1 MNEMSLI
8 ELAKNIRS
16 GRTSSEVYVAACNE
30 RIERYDQDIQAWAW
44 YDPRQALD
52 AARLADKHA
61 RNAASRLP
69 LGGVP
74 IAIKDIIDT
83 AGMPTEI
90 GSPIFRGRVPDRD
103 AFVVERL
110 KQLGAVIM
118 GKTVTTEFAW
128 SNPGKTHNPWNTNHT
143 PGGSSSGSAAAVA
156 AGFVPAALGTQT
168 MGSVVRP
175 AAFCGVVGFKPSYGL
190 ISRRGIHPFA
200 NTLDHVGAFAHSVKD
215 VGFLAHLLMGY
226 DANDASCLASGGFV
240 PGKFSI
246 PNLERPPRLAL
257 VRTPAWF
264 LADDAQ
270 KNCLYASADTL
281 RHSGAMVDEL
291 TLPIAFDGALQA
303 AQTIMRCEAT
313 LVFSPLRTAHPNKV
327 SKAIDD
333 VVATGQAFSAFEY
346 LNALHLRAELR
357 AQLLDVMQGFDAII
371 TPPAPGE
378 APEGLAATGNPAFC
392 AIWSLL
398 GVPAINIPVALGAK
412 GLPLGLQ
419 IVGGYR
425 DDQKMLSVARWC
437 ETRLLFSQ
445 RPV

>member
-16 GRTSSEVYVAACNE
+16 GRTSSEEYVAACNV
-30 RIERYDQDIQAWAW
+30 RIERYDQDMQAWAW

-128 SNPGKTHNPWNTNHT
+128 SYPGKTHNPWNTNHT
-143 PGGSSSGSAAAVA
+143 PGGSSSGSAAVAA

-168 MGSVVRP
+168 MGSIIRP

-200 NTLDHVGAFAHSVKD
+200 GESEVGKHGRPDGVVGVRRVRMIAHGRGLLHELVEHRRRNARRLHPRVRVEVSRGLRHRLRLLACRLGLRLLACRLRCRLGRLLLLRAHDCPAFTIQPLRSRWRSARRAFA
-215 VGFLAHLLMGY
+215 
-226 DANDASCLASGGFV
+226 
-240 PGKFSI
+240 
-246 PNLERPPRLAL
+246 
-257 VRTPAWF
+257 
-264 LADDAQ
+264 
-270 KNCLYASADTL
+270 
-281 RHSGAMVDEL
+281 
-291 TLPIAFDGALQA
+291 
-303 AQTIMRCEAT
+303 
-313 LVFSPLRTAHPNKV
+313 V
-327 SKAIDD
+327 SS
-333 VVATGQAFSAFEY
+333 T
-346 LNALHLRAELR
+346 
-357 AQLLDVMQGFDAII
+357 
-371 TPPAPGE
+371 
-378 APEGLAATGNPAFC
+378 
-392 AIWSLL
+392 SL
-398 GVPAINIPVALGAK
+398 
-412 GLPLGLQ
+412 
-419 IVGGYR
+419 
-425 DDQKMLSVARWC
+425 
-437 ETRLLFSQ
+437 
-445 RPV
+445 